1 MGMKKGF
8 ITLFFT
14 IILLVGCSTDGGRIT
29 AKDVLRQKSDAD
41 IFQFD
46 GFIYSNI
53 TKVEWFNEEKGSYIK
68 QRLIGKIKKQSA
80 SSFGFSN
87 FSATKLPIGAKIYST
102 RKKEKGLDVLI
113 VEYKEKE
120 LYYIKL
126 LEG

>member
-1 MGMKKGF
+1 MKKGLM
-8 ITLFFT
+8 TLFF
-14 IILLVGCSTDGGRIT
+14 IFILLSGCSTDSGRIT

-68 QRLIGKIKKQSA
+68 QRLIGKIKKQSN
-80 SSFGFSN
+80 STFGFSN
-87 FSATKLPIGAKIYST
+87 FTATKLPIGTKIYST
-102 RKKEKGLDVLI
+102 RKKEKGSDVII
-113 VEYKEKE
+113 VEYKGKE

-126 LEG
+126 LEGLL